1 MKKSDMALR
10 IKILEYANIKGL
22 MVYDIV
28 QNAKEKGAIQ
38 LEVPKYVLDDSQ
50 IKQSDPIFAHQ
61 NRYKY
66 IAPKNNIDSK
76 ESEPEIST
84 LKNEHQIG
92 KGPTINVF
100 LEIDLNSLN

>member
-1 MKKSDMALR
+1 MALR
-10 IKILEYANIKGL
+10 ITILEYANIKGL
-22 MVYDIV
+22 MVYDTV
-28 QNAKEKGAIQ
+28 QNAKEKGSIQ
-38 LEVPKYVLDDSQ
+38 PEGPKYVLDDSQ
-50 IKQSDPIFAHQ
+50 IKQSDSIFARQ

-76 ESEPEIST
+76 ESEPEIFT

-100 LEIDLNSLN
+100 GRIDLN